1 MEYRALRYF
10 VAVADSGSFRAA
22 AERTGVSQPAVS
34 QAVASLERDLGERL
48 FDRVGRSISLT
59 PAGGRLLDPARRVV
73 SDFEALPTL
82 LRAEEGEVRGRLE
95 LGTTDVASIYVLPK
109 VYRAFRRRHPAA
121 ELSVRVE
128 GTEPLLRQ
136 LGQGQIELAIITLS
150 VGEHRATV
158 PSGFAADP
166 LFRERLD
173 FLVSGRHPLAGR
185 RSISLEDLSATPL
198 ITFKAD
204 SITRQAVDSRFVE
217 EGVVPRVAMEISSPE
232 AIKKLVEVGL
242 GASVLPSRSV
252 SSEVRAGSI
261 AVLSVRCRKLERV
274 LGVVRDP
281 RRTPSP
287 AAAAFLALVERI
299 RNVPREPSG
308 G

>member
-217 EGVVPRVAMEISSPE
+217 EGVVPLVAMEISSPE